1 MKIRLKIYSKLVFC
15 LISIVIFS
23 FVFSLLRTAESSNHE
38 AKPIDL
44 SYYEI
49 RLDKS
54 VDAREAIGKFI
65 DHAGKSTGI
74 ISTDRKK
81 ALEAAEDLRRQNK
94 DLKIEYNDDLRIP
107 EMIGTRAGFLSAPN
121 GGKRAAILKDFIEQ
135 NAGLFGLDQ
144 RQIARL
150 EKTADYTNPDGNLS
164 FVHFEQK
171 INSIPVFRGE
181 VKAAFT
187 RKNEIVRVINDL
199 APDLDYE
206 ALPISG
212 SDAEQAVFQAAK
224 YIGLEANDRDT
235 QRVEAKP
242 NDLKVTFAPGQF
254 ADKTTVEKIYFPI
267 DQGVARLAWHVF
279 LWTETG
285 AFSLIVDAG
294 DGTLLWRK
302 NITNDQTQ
310 PATYNVYGNA
320 ASFIKTGDSPAPFTP
335 GCVNPNFC
343 TPPSLVNRQTFT
355 LIGNEPPYQFNLTG
369 WIPNDE
375 NRTIGNNAEA
385 GIDRDGTNGI
395 DPNGWAFGSPAR
407 NFVYTYNPAPGNPP
421 PGEEPIPVP
430 QTYPPS
436 AFQQG
441 SITSAFYTVNRW
453 HDEMYRFGFT
463 EAARNFQT
471 DNFGLGGLGNDSIS
485 VEVQDSSGTNG
496 ANFSTTPD
504 GARPRLQLFVWPMPT
519 PDIDGALDNQA
530 IVHEITHGVSSRL
543 HNNGTGLGNAMGGMM
558 GEGWSDFYA
567 LSLLS
572 ESTDD
577 MLGTYSIGCY
587 SATGLVNCYYGLR
600 RFPVA
605 RKAAVGGNGL
615 PHNPLTFRYVNADC
629 DTLIGT
635 TTTNPN
641 SAFPRNPVF
650 ATSGNCTQVH
660 NGGEIWAVALWEM
673 RAKLIDRNGWAEGN
687 RRALQFTTDGMK
699 LAPVNPTF
707 LQERDAII
715 AAAAASGTAD
725 DVRDIWAGFALR
737 GMGFTAQITSASPL
751 TVVEAFDTPNVVQTP
766 NFTFTEISGN
776 MNGYPEPGETLR
788 LTIPLTN
795 NTGAPITGVTL
806 LVTGGGSAFYGDI
819 ANGQT
824 VTQQVNFTI
833 PVNASCPGNFPLVFN
848 INGSAG
854 PRVENRSVFLGV
866 PIGAPLA
873 FTNNTPVTIPDGA
886 PGTTSGP
893 ALPYPSEIT
902 VSGVAS
908 NRRIKVEL
916 TGLTHTFPGDIDVLL
931 VSPNGEKFVMMSDVG
946 GNNDV
951 TNINV
956 TLSDSATTTLPAENL
971 TTGEYRPGDALPA
984 DTFPAPAPAAPYS
997 SPAPTGSATFA
1008 GTFGTT
1014 GANFNGVWKLFIVDD
1029 AGSDFGSLA
1038 GWKLTFETDFTCPV
1052 CRPACVVGSRADF
1065 DGDGRTDVSVFRSSD
1080 GVWYANR
1087 STAGFLA
1094 LNWGTSGDQPA
1105 PGDFDGDGKTDFVVF
1120 RPTLTDGAPD
1130 FYILK
1135 SSNFTFSGAAWG
1147 VPNDVPTVGDYD
1159 GDGKD
1164 DIAVFRPS
1172 NHTYYVLKSADQSLL
1187 TFSNLTGGTP
1197 VVGDFDGDG
1206 KADFATYFTDRWF
1219 LAPSNIN
1226 YSPIS
1231 STPWGLSGDK
1241 PVHADYDGDNRD
1253 DYAVYRPSD
1262 STWYIRKSTGGNIIM
1277 QFGISTD
1284 IPVPGDYDGDGK
1296 DDIAV
1301 YRDGTWYLNRSTA
1314 GMLITQF
1321 GLAGDLPI
1329 PNRYL
1334 P

>member
-1 MKIRLKIYSKLVFC
+1 MKTRLKVYSKIVFC
-15 LISIVIFS
+15 FISLAIFS
-23 FVFSLLRTAESSNHE
+23 FAFFLIPTAESSNPE
-38 AKPIDL
+38 AKPVDL
-44 SYYEI
+44 SYYDI

-54 VDAREAIGKFI
+54 AEAREAIGKFI
-65 DHAGKSTGI
+65 DHAAKSAET
-74 ISTDRKK
+74 ISLDQKK
-81 ALEAAEDLRRQNK
+81 ALEAAEDLRRQNE

-107 EMIGTRAGFLSAPN
+107 EMIGTRAGFLTAPS

-135 NAGLFGLDQ
+135 NAGLFGLD
-144 RQIARL
+144 RSQIAQL
-150 EKTADYTNPDGNLS
+150 EKTADYTNPGGNLS

-187 RKNEIVRVINDL
+187 RKNELVRIINDL
-199 APDLDYE
+199 APDLDYD
-206 ALPISG
+206 ALPTSG
-212 SDAEQAVFQAAK
+212 TDAEQAVFQAAK
-224 YIGLEANDRDT
+224 HTGAEANDADT
-235 QRVEAKP
+235 QRVKANS
-242 NDLKVTFAPGQF
+242 NDSKVTFERGQF

-267 DQGVARLAWHVF
+267 DPGVARLAWRVL

-285 AFSLIVDAG
+285 AFDVIVDAQ

-302 NITNDQTQ
+302 SITNDQTQ
-310 PATYNVYGNA
+310 AATYNVYGNA
-320 ASFIKTGDSPAPFTP
+320 ASFIKTGDSPAAFTP
-335 GCVNPNFC
+335 GCLNPNTC
-343 TPPSLVNRQTFT
+343 PQPPVVNRQTFT

-369 WIPNDE
+369 WIPDGE

-385 GIDRDGTNGI
+385 GIDRDGMNGI
-395 DPNGWAFGSPAR
+395 DPNGWAFGNPAR

-485 VEVQDSSGTNG
+485 IELQDGSGTNG
-496 ANFSTTPD
+496 ANFTTPPD
-504 GARPRLQLFVWPMPT
+504 GGRGRLQLYVWTMPT

-530 IVHEITHGVSSRL
+530 IVHEITHGVSNRL
-543 HNNGTGLGNAMGGMM
+543 HNNGSGLGGVMGGMM

-567 LSLLS
+567 LALLS

-577 MLGTYSIGCY
+577 PLGTYSVGCY
-587 SATGLVNCYYGLR
+587 SSTGLVNCYYGLR
-600 RFPVA
+600 RFPIA
-605 RKAAVGGNGL
+605 RKASVGTNGL
-615 PHNPLTFRYVNADC
+615 PHNPLTFRYLNADC

-641 SAFPRNPVF
+641 SAFPRNPVI

-699 LAPVNPTF
+699 LAPVSPTM
-707 LQERDAII
+707 LQERDSII
-715 AAAAASGTAD
+715 AAAAAGGTAD

-737 GMGFTAQITSASPL
+737 GMGYSAQITSTSPL

-766 NFTFTEISGN
+766 NFTFTEIAGN

-824 VTQQVNFTI
+824 VTQQINFTI
-833 PVNASCPGNFPLVFN
+833 PTNASCPGNFPLVFN

-854 PRVENRSVFLGV
+854 PRVDNRSVFLGV
-866 PIGAPLA
+866 PISAALT
-873 FTNNTPVTIPDGA
+873 FTNNTPVTVPDGA
-886 PGTTSGP
+886 PVTTSGP
-893 ALPYPSEIT
+893 ASPYPSEIT
-902 VSGVAS
+902 VAGVNS
-908 NRRIKVEL
+908 TRYIKVEL
-916 TGLTHTFPGDIDVLL
+916 TGLTHTFPGDVDVLL
-931 VSPNGEKFVMMSDVG
+931 VSPAGEKFVMMSDVG
-946 GNNDV
+946 GSDNV
-951 TNINV
+951 SNINL
-956 TLSDSATTTLPAENL
+956 TLRDFVANTLPATNL
-971 TTGEYRPGDALPA
+971 TSGEYRPGDASPA

-1008 GTFGTT
+1008 TTFGTN
-1014 GANFNGVWKLFIVDD
+1014 GVNFNGVWKLYIVDD

-1038 GWKLTFETDFTCPV
+1038 GWKITFETDFMCPV
-1052 CRPACVVGSRADF
+1052 CFCLPGRRADF
-1065 DGDGRTDVSVFRSSD
+1065 DGDGKADVSVFRPSD
-1080 GVWYANR
+1080 GIWYLNQ
-1087 STAGFLA
+1087 STAGFAA
-1094 LNWGTSGDQPA
+1094 LNWGTGGDKPA
-1105 PGDFDGDGKTDFVVF
+1105 PGDFDGDAKTDFVVF
-1120 RPTLTDGAPD
+1120 RPTLADGAAD
-1130 FYILK
+1130 FYILR
-1135 SSNFTFSGAAWG
+1135 SSNFTFTGAAWG

-1159 GDGKD
+1159 GDQKD

-1172 NHTYYVLKSADQSLL
+1172 NHTYYVLKSNDLSVLI
-1187 TFSNLTGGTP
+1187 FSNLTGGTP

-1219 LAPSNIN
+1219 LAPSNTN
-1226 YSPIS
+1226 YSTIS

-1241 PVHADYDGDNRD
+1241 PVHADYDGDGKD
-1253 DYAVYRPSD
+1253 DYAVFRPSD
-1262 STWYIRKSTGGNIIM
+1262 SIWYVRKSSGGNLIM
-1277 QFGISTD
+1277 QFGISSD
-1284 IPVPGDYDGDGK
+1284 IPVPGDYDGDGR

-1301 YRDGTWYLNRSTA
+1301 YRDGIWYLNRSTA

-1321 GLAGDLPI
+1321 GLAGDMPI